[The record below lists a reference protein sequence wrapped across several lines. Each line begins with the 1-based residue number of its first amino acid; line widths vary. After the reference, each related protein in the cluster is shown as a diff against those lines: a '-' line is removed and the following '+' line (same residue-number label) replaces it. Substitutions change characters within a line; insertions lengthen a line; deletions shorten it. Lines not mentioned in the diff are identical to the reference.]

1 MAPSPPPSHAYPGYR
16 WIVLA
21 LYSLLSLTIEIQWL
35 TFAPIAREARS
46 AYGVSAFQI
55 DLLSL
60 VFLVLF
66 LVVCIPASHAIDRY
80 GVRKAVGFG
89 ALLTGAFGLAK
100 GVLASTYLGVLVCQI
115 GLAVAQ
121 PFILNA
127 VTKVALDWFPLRERA
142 TAVGIATLAQFL
154 GFIVVSLAA
163 PRMVEAAG
171 GSYSLGTG
179 LMTWGA
185 ISAVAAAAFLLL
197 VRDAPEAQRS
207 REAADQQPP
216 GPRGLLHVLGQ
227 RDVALVVALF
237 FIGLGIFNAIA
248 TCIDQI
254 CERSGLTSAD
264 SGAILGAMFIAG
276 VVGAIAIPPLSD
288 RLGRRKPFLV
298 AATAL
303 TAPGLA
309 GMTFGQ
315 SYGVMLASAAVVGCF
330 LLGAAG
336 PIGFQYAAEVSR
348 PAPESLS
355 QGLVLLAGQVAG
367 IVFVVG
373 MNAAGT
379 RPFMVAFVGL
389 ALVNVAL
396 ALSLRESKVLLA
408 GRPLRTSHD
417 AP

>member
-1 MAPSPPPSHAYPGYR
+1 V
-16 WIVLA
+16 VLTV
-21 LYSLLSLTIEIQWL
+21 YSLLTLVIEIQWL

-89 ALLTGAFGLAK
+89 ALLTGVFGLAK
-100 GVLASTYLGVLVCQI
+100 GVLASSYVAVLVCQT

-127 VTKVALDWFPLRERA
+127 VTKVAVDWFPPSERA

-154 GFIVVSLAA
+154 GFIAVSLAA
-163 PRMVEAAG
+163 PRMVEASG
-171 GSYSLGTG
+171 GSYALGTG
-179 LMTWGA
+179 LMVWGA
-185 ISAVAAAAFLLL
+185 ISVVAAAAFLLL
-197 VRDAPEAQRS
+197 VRQAPSQPS
-207 REAADQQPP
+207 REAAGPP
-216 GPRGLLHVLGQ
+216 APEHRGVLHLLRQ
-227 RDVALVVALF
+227 RDMALVVVLF

-254 CERSGLTSAD
+254 CESSGLTSAD
-264 SGAILGAMFIAG
+264 GGAILGAMFVAG

-288 RLGRRKPFLV
+288 RLRRRKPFLV
-298 AATAL
+298 AAAAL
-303 TAPGLA
+303 TAPALA
-309 GMTFGQ
+309 GMAFGH
-315 SYGVMLASAAVVGCF
+315 GFGTMLASAAVVGCF

-355 QGLVLLAGQVAG
+355 QGLVLLAGQVSG
-367 IVFVVG
+367 ILFVVG
-373 MNAAGT
+373 VNAAGT
-379 RPFMVAFVGL
+379 RPFLIAFVVL
-389 ALVNVAL
+389 ALVNVVL
-396 ALSLRESKVLLA
+396 ALSLRESEIALDS
-408 GRPLRTSHD
+408 GR
-417 AP
+417 